1 MKKKKSQNNAIV
13 NKRAKFDYDVS
24 ETLLAGIVLT
34 GAETKS
40 LRLGHGII
48 RGSFVTVKNSEL
60 WLNNM
65 QINPLKTNLK
75 DLPED
80 ERTRP
85 RKLLVT
91 KKQLKQLSDAKHQ
104 GLSIMPIKILTKSRF
119 IKIEVGIG
127 KGKKKYD
134 KREVIKKRDLSRA
147 MQRGDQ

>member
-1 MKKKKSQNNAIV
+1 MKKKKSQNNAII
-13 NKRAKFDYDVS
+13 NKRARFDYDVS
-24 ETLLAGIVLT
+24 ETVIAGIVLS

-48 RGSFVTVKNSEL
+48 RGSFVNVKNNEL

-65 QINPLKTNLK
+65 QINPLKTNAK

-80 ERTRP
+80 ERTKP

-91 KKQLKQLSDAKHQ
+91 KKQLKRLTDAKHQ
-104 GLSIMPIKILTKSRF
+104 GLSIMPLKLLTKSRY
-119 IKIEVGIG
+119 IKVEIGVG

-134 KREVIKKRDLSRA
+134 KREAIKKRDLSRSI
-147 MQRGDQ
+147 QRGDQ